1 MKVVADASVTI
12 AWLFAANADEPGGD
26 SALELFEASGTGLIE
41 LMQPPHWIAET
52 VAVAVRKD
60 PSRTEAVIAI
70 LKALGV
76 ETEATADI
84 LVRAADLANRLN
96 HHLFDTLY
104 HAVALETGA
113 TLVTADDRYFAKA
126 RSQGHIVLL
135 RDFQYPPESPATTT

>member
-1 MKVVADASVTI
+1 MKIVADASVTI
-12 AWLFAANADEPGGD
+12 AWLFAMNADEPD
-26 SALELFEASGTGLIE
+26 AETALALFETSGTDAIE
-41 LMQPPHWIAET
+41 LMQPPHWVAET
-52 VAVAVRKD
+52 VAVVVRKD
-60 PSRTEAVIAI
+60 PSRAEAVITI

-84 LVRAADLANRLN
+84 LVRAAELAIHLN

-126 RSQGHIVLL
+126 RGEGGIVLL
-135 RDFQYPPESPATTT
+135 RDFQVPNGKT